1 MTKSEIQDMKE
12 KFAHFL
18 KERDWEK
25 FHNPK
30 DLAIALSIEVNELL
44 EHFQWKNND
53 EVKKVMEVKRNEI
66 ASEIAD
72 IMHFLIAFSNA
83 TDIDLYKEFMK
94 KLEHN
99 NKRYPKDLVKGKAHK
114 YTYYQREKK
123 KKG

>member
-12 KFAHFL
+12 KFADFL

-53 EVKKVMEVKRNEI
+53 EVKKVMEDKKDEI

-83 TDIDLYKEFMK
+83 TGIDLYKEFMK
-94 KLEHN
+94 KLENN
-99 NKRYPKDLVKGKAHK
+99 NKRYPKDLVKGKSHK

>member
-12 KFAHFL
+12 KFADFL

-44 EHFQWKNND
+44 EHFQWKNED
-53 EVKKVMEVKRNEI
+53 EVKKVMVDKKDEI

-72 IMHFLIAFSNA
+72 IMHFLIAFSNV
-83 TDIDLYKEFMK
+83 TGIDLYKEFMK
-94 KLEHN
+94 KLEYN
-99 NKRYPKDLVKGKAHK
+99 NKRYPKELVKGKSHK
-114 YTYYQREKK
+114 YTYYREKH
-123 KKG
+123 

>member
-12 KFAHFL
+12 KFSDFL

-30 DLAIALSIEVNELL
+30 DLAISLSIEVNELL
-44 EHFQWKNND
+44 EHFQWKNEE
-53 EVKKVMEVKRNEI
+53 EVKKVMEDRKDEI
-66 ASEIAD
+66 ASEVAD

-83 TDIDLYKEFMK
+83 TGIDLYKEFMK
-94 KLEHN
+94 KLEYN
-99 NKRYPKDLVKGKAHK
+99 NKRYPKELVKGKAHK